1 MLPLFL
7 LFIFIPA
14 VELYFLIQ
22 AGEVIGGFNTFM
34 LVVLTGIIGAGLAK
48 SQGQL
53 ILMKIQK
60 EMAEGRTP
68 ADQMIHGLLVF
79 VGGLL
84 LLTPGFFTDF
94 FGLSLIFPLTR
105 KFYINSVKRGF
116 EAQMKSGKVKFYGSG
131 AGFSG
136 AWSSG
141 SRTNPFEKNTQSQQ
155 RRVYQQNGHD
165 VIDVEAERSDGE

>member
-53 ILMKIQK
+53 ILMKIL
-60 EMAEGRTP
+60 M
-68 ADQMIHGLLVF
+68 
-79 VGGLL
+79 
-84 LLTPGFFTDF
+84 
-94 FGLSLIFPLTR
+94 
-105 KFYINSVKRGF
+105 Y
-116 EAQMKSGKVKFYGSG
+116 
-131 AGFSG
+131 
-136 AWSSG
+136 
-141 SRTNPFEKNTQSQQ
+141 
-155 RRVYQQNGHD
+155 
-165 VIDVEAERSDGE
+165 

>member
-22 AGEVIGGFNTFM
+22 EVIGGFNTFM

-68 ADQMIHGLLVF
+68 ADQMIHGL
-79 VGGLL
+79 
-84 LLTPGFFTDF
+84 FT
-94 FGLSLIFPLTR
+94 SLARAVRSVSPLQPM
-105 KFYINSVKRGF
+105 
-116 EAQMKSGKVKFYGSG
+116 A
-131 AGFSG
+131 
-136 AWSSG
+136 
-141 SRTNPFEKNTQSQQ
+141 
-155 RRVYQQNGHD
+155 
-165 VIDVEAERSDGE
+165 